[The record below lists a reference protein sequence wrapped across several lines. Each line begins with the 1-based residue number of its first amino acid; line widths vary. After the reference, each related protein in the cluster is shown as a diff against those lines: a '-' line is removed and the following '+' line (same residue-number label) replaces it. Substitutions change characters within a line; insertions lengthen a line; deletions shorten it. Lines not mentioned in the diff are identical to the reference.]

1 MWTLSDRL
9 HPFEAVGKR
18 SLRVAA
24 ILLVA
29 GLSFGTGLAIAAP
42 QSARAETAESRQE
55 LRETLEN
62 QYEVL
67 PIRDGVVLRP
77 RTERLGVRTIE
88 VTDDTIAVNG
98 ERVSPGVLRAWLG
111 EDAEAVLRLQGLGVA
126 GRRELFD
133 LGAGGEIPP
142 AASPEEDGETEIPP
156 TEGEIDEIPAT
167 SELPEEPAEPVEPAE
182 PDQDRRRS
190 SGSRVNFGGGV
201 TVDRDELADEVVAIG
216 GPVRVLGEVE
226 RDVVAVG
233 GSATIEGRV
242 GGEVVSVGGTV
253 RLGSDA
259 VVDGDVTSVG
269 GTIQREPG
277 AQINGTTH
285 EVAFL
290 PGIRTGDWDWDGDVD
305 IGWPFFWGGAGEV
318 LAQTTWMV
326 FLGLLVC
333 VVLLLARRPLERVDH
348 QVRTRPWQSLL
359 AGFLSQLLFLPI
371 LVVVTVLLAITIVG
385 CALFLLY
392 PFLFIGLLLLA
403 VLGYA
408 AVAYRL
414 GRLLEA
420 RFGRSF
426 GSPYV
431 AVLLGVLLI
440 EVWTLLGHVISLG
453 GGLLDVVAFFFLLLG
468 WAAGY
473 VAWTMGF
480 GAVLLARFGTEPGY
494 WPQRTVA
501 TAPPYAPPPP
511 PPPTPAEHLPL
522 SESLE
527 SPRPERWEEPGR
539 DDGWREE
546 PPPAR

>member
-1 MWTLSDRL
+1 MRTPSDRL

-55 LRETLEN
+55 LRETLET

-77 RTERLGVRTIE
+77 QTERLGVRTIE

-133 LGAGGEIPP
+133 LGTGGETPP

-156 TEGEIDEIPAT
+156 TEGEIEEIPA
-167 SELPEEPAEPVEPAE
+167 EPEPPAEPAEPAE
-182 PDQDRRRS
+182 PEDQDRLRS

-233 GSATIEGRV
+233 GSATVEGRV

-253 RLGSDA
+253 RLGSNA

-277 AQINGTTH
+277 AQINGATN

-305 IGWPFFWGGAGEV
+305 VGWPFLWGSAGEV
-318 LAQTTWMV
+318 LGQTTWMV
-326 FLGLLVC
+326 FLGLLAC

-414 GRLLEA
+414 GRLVEG

-431 AVLLGVLLI
+431 AALLGVLLI

-453 GGLLDVVAFFFLLLG
+453 GGLLDMVAFFFLLLG
-468 WAAGY
+468 LAAGY

-501 TAPPYAPPPP
+501 TAPPPYAPPPP
-511 PPPTPAEHLPL
+511 PPAPAEHLPL

-527 SPRPERWEEPGR
+527 SPRAERWEEPGME
-539 DDGWREE
+539 GWREE
-546 PPPAR
+546 EPPPTR

>member
-1 MWTLSDRL
+1 MWTPSDRL
-9 HPFEAVGKR
+9 HR
-18 SLRVAA
+18 RVAA

-42 QSARAETAESRQE
+42 QSSGAETAGSRQE
-55 LRETLEN
+55 LRQTLEN
-62 QYEVL
+62 RYEVL

-77 RTERLGVRTIE
+77 QEERLGVRTIE
-88 VTDDTIAVNG
+88 VTDDTVAVNG

-126 GRRELFD
+126 GRRALFD
-133 LGAGGEIPP
+133 LGAGGETPP
-142 AASPEEDGETEIPP
+142 AASPEEDGETEIPA
-156 TEGEIDEIPAT
+156 TEGEIGEIPEVPAP
-167 SELPEEPAEPVEPAE
+167 PEPPEPVEPE
-182 PDQDRRRS
+182 ERDRLRS

-201 TVDRDELADEVVAIG
+201 TVDRDEVAEEVVAIG

-253 RLGSDA
+253 RLGSNA

-269 GTIQREPG
+269 GTIRREPG
-277 AQINGTTH
+277 AQINGSTN

-305 IGWPFFWGGAGEV
+305 FGWPFFWGGAGEV

-348 QVRTRPWQSLL
+348 QLVTRPWQSLL

-371 LVVVTVLLAITIVG
+371 LVVVSVLLAITIVG

-392 PFLFIGLLLLA
+392 PFLFLGLLLLA

-420 RFGRSF
+420 RFGLSF

-431 AVLLGVLLI
+431 AALVGVLLI
-440 EVWTLLGHVISLG
+440 EIWTLLGHVISLG
-453 GGLLDVVAFFFLLLG
+453 GGLLDVAAFFFLLFG

-494 WPQRTVA
+494 WPRHAA

-511 PPPTPAEHLPL
+511 PPAPAEHLPL

-527 SPRPERWEEPGR
+527 SPRAEGTWERPEDEV
-539 DDGWREE
+539 WREE
-546 PPPAR
+546 PPR

>member
-1 MWTLSDRL
+1 MWTPSDRL
-9 HPFEAVGKR
+9 HPFEAVGKK

-24 ILLVA
+24 ILLIA

-62 QYEVL
+62 RYEVL

-88 VTDDTIAVNG
+88 VTDDTVAVNG

-126 GRRELFD
+126 GRRALFEL
-133 LGAGGEIPP
+133 AGGEAPP
-142 AASPEEDGETEIPP
+142 ASPGEDGETEIPP
-156 TEGEIDEIPAT
+156 LEGEIEEI
-167 SELPEEPAEPVEPAE
+167 PEEPAPPAEPAE
-182 PDQDRRRS
+182 PAEPEEQDRLRS

-201 TVDRDELADEVVAIG
+201 TVARDELAEEVVAIG

-253 RLGSDA
+253 RLGSNA

-269 GTIQREPG
+269 GTIRREPG
-277 AQINGTTH
+277 AQINGSTN

-290 PGIRTGDWDWDGDVD
+290 PGVRTGDWDWDGDVD
-305 IGWPFFWGGAGEV
+305 VGWPFFWGGAGEV

-348 QVRTRPWQSLL
+348 QIRTRPWQSLL

-392 PFLFIGLLLLA
+392 PFLFLGLLLLA
-403 VLGYA
+403 FLGYA

-420 RFGRSF
+420 RFGLRF

-431 AVLLGVLLI
+431 AALLGVLLI
-440 EVWTLLGHVISLG
+440 EVWTLVGHVISLG

-494 WPQRTVA
+494 WPRHTVA

-511 PPPTPAEHLPL
+511 PPAPAEHLPL

-527 SPRPERWEEPGR
+527 SPRAEGTWESPEGEV
-539 DDGWREE
+539 WREE
-546 PPPAR
+546 PPR

>member
-1 MWTLSDRL
+1 MRTPSDRL
-9 HPFEAVGKR
+9 H
-18 SLRVAA
+18 LRVAA
-24 ILLVA
+24 ILLIA

-42 QSARAETAESRQE
+42 QSARAETDESLLE

-77 RTERLGVRTIE
+77 ETERLGVRTIE

-111 EDAEAVLRLQGLGVA
+111 EDADAVLRLQGLGTA
-126 GRRELFD
+126 GRRELFN
-133 LGAGGEIPP
+133 LGTGGEAPPVASRDEEGETDIPP
-142 AASPEEDGETEIPP
+142 A
-156 TEGEIDEIPAT
+156 EGEIDEIPA
-167 SELPEEPAEPVEPAE
+167 EPEPPEEPAEPAEPAE
-182 PDQDRRRS
+182 PSDRDGLRS

-201 TVDRDELADEVVAIG
+201 TVDRDELAEDVVAIG

-253 RLGSDA
+253 RLGSNA

-269 GTIQREPG
+269 GTIRREPG
-277 AQINGTTH
+277 AQINGSTH

-305 IGWPFFWGGAGEV
+305 IGWPFFWGGASEV
-318 LAQTTWMV
+318 IAQTAWMV

-333 VVLLLARRPLERVDH
+333 IVLLLARRPLDRVDH
-348 QVRTRPWQSLL
+348 QLATRPWQSLL
-359 AGFLSQLLFLPI
+359 AGFLSQLLFLPT
-371 LVVVTVLLAITIVG
+371 LLVVTVLLAITIVG

-392 PFLFIGLLLLA
+392 PFLFLWIMLLA

-420 RFGRSF
+420 RFGWRF
-426 GSPYV
+426 GSPYIT
-431 AVLLGVLLI
+431 ALFGVLLI
-440 EVWTLLGHVISLG
+440 EIWTLIGYVISLG
-453 GGLLDVVAFFFLLLG
+453 GGLLDVVAFFFLFIG
-468 WAAGY
+468 FAAGY

-494 WPQRTVA
+494 WPRRTVA
-501 TAPPYAPPPP
+501 AVPPYPPPP
-511 PPPTPAEHLPL
+511 APPVPAEHLPL

-527 SPRPERWEEPGR
+527 SPRPERWEEPGP
-539 DDGWREE
+539 GMGEWREE
-546 PPPAR
+546 PPR

>member
-1 MWTLSDRL
+1 MWTPSDRL
-9 HPFEAVGKR
+9 HLLEGVGKKP
-18 SLRVAA
+18 LRVAA
-24 ILLVA
+24 ILLIA

-55 LRETLEN
+55 LRETLED

-77 RTERLGVRTIE
+77 QTERLGVRTIE

-126 GRRELFD
+126 GRRALFD
-133 LGAGGEIPP
+133 LGTGGEIPP

-156 TEGEIDEIPAT
+156 LEGEIEEIPA
-167 SELPEEPAEPVEPAE
+167 EPAPPAEPAEPAEPEEPA
-182 PDQDRRRS
+182 DHDRLRS

-201 TVDRDELADEVVAIG
+201 TVDRDELAEEVVAIG

-253 RLGSDA
+253 RLGSNA

-269 GTIQREPG
+269 GTIRREPG
-277 AQINGTTH
+277 AQINGSTN

-305 IGWPFFWGGAGEV
+305 VGWPFFWGGAGEV

-348 QVRTRPWQSLL
+348 QLVTRPWQSLL

-371 LVVVTVLLAITIVG
+371 LVVVSVLLAITIVG

-392 PFLFIGLLLLA
+392 PFLFLGLLLLA

-420 RFGRSF
+420 RFGLSF

-431 AVLLGVLLI
+431 AALLGVLLI
-440 EVWTLLGHVISLG
+440 EIWTLLGHVISLG
-453 GGLLDVVAFFFLLLG
+453 GGLLDVAAFFFLLLG

-501 TAPPYAPPPP
+501 TVPPPYAPPPP
-511 PPPTPAEHLPL
+511 PPAPAEHLPL

-527 SPRPERWEEPGR
+527 SPRTEGTWERPEDEV
-539 DDGWREE
+539 WREE
-546 PPPAR
+546 PPR